1 MRLVTGARTA
11 IIPPVNWKR
20 VLGVL
25 FGAVLCAQP
34 ICGQALPNA
43 AVDGT
48 RQTPPSFGVL
58 DRDGFFYRNPSALE
72 RISTQIR
79 NLELDH
85 GYMVYLVVESV
96 LLASSASERAAE
108 LQREWLPR
116 GNGLV
121 IVYEADSR
129 DLGIG
134 RDLGSQPATSTDR
147 SLIPTFETSAIL
159 SKALAGTD
167 RGLAPDALLETFVTK
182 VVGGTNAYF
191 QSRATPPP
199 ADRTLKLGLL
209 VLGTFAVLGLGVIG
223 VGSLLRHPV
232 LAGPGRYRFPAVDAS
247 ERLGAPA
254 GAEVTTRSFARP
266 NPPV

>member
-1 MRLVTGARTA
+1 M
-11 IIPPVNWKR
+11 IPPVNWKR

-25 FGAVLCAQP
+25 VGAVLCALP
-34 ICGQALPNA
+34 TRGQELPNA
-43 AVDGT
+43 ATDGT

-79 NLELDH
+79 NLDHDH

-96 LLASSASERAAE
+96 LLASSASDRASE

-134 RDLGSQPATSTDR
+134 RDLTSPPATSPDR
-147 SLIPTFETSAIL
+147 TLIPSFESSAIL
-159 SKALAGTD
+159 SKALTATD
-167 RGLAPDALLETFVTK
+167 RELAPDAFLETFVIK
-182 VVGGTNAYF
+182 VVSGTSAYL

-223 VGSLLRHPV
+223 VGSLLRHPA

-254 GAEVTTRSFARP
+254 GAEVTTRSFAPR
-266 NPPV
+266 NPVG